1 MMATCNVASAIAE
14 FIVDVER
21 FSLELPHMT
30 TGQRKSAKKML
41 ENYPE
46 LRCESYGFGAERQ
59 LHLFKKGAASPQK
72 MQDASKAPVQFEKSR
87 DLPPLAVTFKNTFV
101 DDWVAPDSE
110 PVEFR
115 SLQHQSRS
123 DSPPIDFAAIVKLSK
138 QQPHAIPASEAS
150 PTPRTKALTF
160 ADSPVKVR
168 NTFVHFEGASADQR
182 AVQSMPHGM
191 FKQCM
196 LEETREVAT
205 GYDTPTTMGYDSPR
219 ASASEGELETVPCP
233 LSEVHAG
240 QHSTLSIG
248 ALVMVEGLL
257 KAPAFNGRSAVVQG
271 WDEAT
276 ERYSILFASS
286 GGCQQAKVKAE
297 HLRVVLL
304 CP

>member
-1 MMATCNVASAIAE
+1 MATCNVASAIAE
-14 FIVDVER
+14 FIVDVDR
-21 FSLELPHMT
+21 SSLELPHMT
-30 TGQRKSAKKML
+30 TGQRKSAKKLL

-72 MQDASKAPVQFEKSR
+72 MQDTSKAQFETR
-87 DLPPLAVTFKNTFV
+87 CDLAPLAVTFKNTFV
-101 DDWVAPDSE
+101 DDWFAPETE
-110 PVEFR
+110 PIEIR
-115 SLQHQSRS
+115 STQHQNRS
-123 DSPPIDFAAIVKLSK
+123 DSPPIDFAAIVQMSK
-138 QQPHAIPASEAS
+138 QQPHALPASEALS
-150 PTPRTKALTF
+150 F

-168 NTFVHFEGASADQR
+168 NTFVHFDSASADQR

-196 LEETREVAT
+196 LEEAREVAT
-205 GYDTPTTMGYDSPR
+205 GYDTPTTLGYDSPR
-219 ASASEGELETVPCP
+219 GSASEAELETVPCP
-233 LSEVHAG
+233 LSQVHAG

-248 ALVMVEGLL
+248 ALVMVEGLV

-286 GGCQQAKVKAE
+286 DGCQQAKVKAE
-297 HLRVVLL
+297 HLRVVLA